1 MQYLKNLQTIL
12 LLALIGLSTVMA
24 QVPEQFRLQGVARD
38 NGQILASA
46 AVDVRVTIYESGISA
61 YQEIHAVS
69 TDAFG
74 QFGIDVGD
82 GAPVSGSFSQIA
94 WETAPITYDIELDA
108 GSGYFLV
115 GNDAFQSVPYALVA
129 RTASEMA
136 LGDLTDVFIPTPPA
150 ANQILQWNGNE
161 WVLGNDAF
169 TDGDSDP
176 TNEFQALSLVGST
189 LSISNGNSVTIPAS
203 GSYVAGTGIAITGN
217 VISNTGDTNPGDDI
231 VTTSV
236 ASGDVQGTFSNLSV
250 VALQGI
256 PVNNLPPSTN
266 QVLKFIGG
274 QWVPSTD
281 NTNDADADPSNE
293 IQSMILSGNQLSL
306 SNGGGTVALPTYGA
320 GVGIFISGGNLI
332 SNSGDLNGSDDVNI
346 GDPAGGDLG
355 GTYPSPVVTAV
366 QGVSFSAATPA
377 SGQVLKFSAGQW
389 TPQDEFLS
397 QTVDTII
404 YQGGAIMLQTPAGDT
419 RAMMGIDAGNNGY
432 LQIYDNTNTL
442 KAGIRMNA
450 GVGEVFGDSKNFRMD
465 HPEDASKEIWYA
477 SLEGPEAAA
486 YVRGTGTLTDGE
498 GEVTFPEHFQLVAN
512 AESMT
517 VMLTPL
523 SGQSKGLA
531 VVEKT
536 ATGFKVVEL
545 LEGEG
550 DYSFDW
556 EVKCVRQGFEHFS
569 IIRDKQE

>member
-1 MQYLKNLQTIL
+1 MPNLKRLQTIFL
-12 LLALIGLSTVMA
+12 LTLIGLSTVIA

-38 NGQILASA
+38 NGQILASTA
-46 AVDVRVTIYESGISA
+46 IDVRVTLYESGISA

-82 GAPVSGSFSQIA
+82 GAPVSGAFSQIA
-94 WETAPITYDIELDA
+94 WQTAPITYDIELDA
-108 GSGYFLV
+108 GSGFFLV
-115 GNDAFQSVPYALVA
+115 GNDAFQSVPYSLVSK
-129 RTASEMA
+129 TASDMA
-136 LGDLTDVFIPTPPA
+136 ISDLTDVLIINPPT

-161 WVLGNDAF
+161 WVPGNDAF
-169 TDGDSDP
+169 MDGDSDP
-176 TNEFQALSLVGST
+176 TNEFQSLAITGST

-203 GSYVAGTGIAITGN
+203 TYTAGPGINITSGIITN
-217 VISNTGDTNPGDDI
+217 SGDTNPGDDI
-231 VTTSV
+231 VVTSM
-236 ASGDVQGTFSNLSV
+236 AGGDVSGTFSNLSV

-256 PVNNLPPSTN
+256 PVNNLFPSTN

-274 QWVPSTD
+274 QWVPSAD

-293 IQSMILSGNQLSL
+293 LQSIVLTGNQLSL
-306 SNGGGTVALPTYGA
+306 SAGGGTVSLPSYTG
-320 GVGIFISGGNLI
+320 GPGINVSGTVVTNT
-332 SNSGDLNGSDDVNI
+332 GDLNPNDDVKI
-346 GDPAGGDLG
+346 GDAAGGDLAG
-355 GTYPSPVVTAV
+355 VFPNPTVAALRGVNVSSVSPTN
-366 QGVSFSAATPA
+366 
-377 SGQVLKFSAGQW
+377 GQVLKFVAGQW
-389 TPQDEFLS
+389 TPQDEFL
-397 QTVDTII
+397 TETGDTIN
-404 YQGGAIMLQTPAGDT
+404 YQGGAIILQNSAGAP
-419 RAMMGIDAGNNGY
+419 RAMMGIDAGNNGF

-442 KAGIRMNA
+442 KAGIRMNG

-465 HPEDASKEIWYA
+465 HPEDPRKEIWYA

-486 YVRGTGTLTDGE
+486 YVRGTGTLTGGE

-556 EVKCVRQGFEHFS
+556 EVKCVRQGFEDFS
-569 IIRDKQE
+569 IIREKQE

>member
-1 MQYLKNLQTIL
+1 MPNLKRLQSIL
-12 LLALIGLSTVMA
+12 LLTLISISTVLG

-38 NGQILASA
+38 NGQILASTA
-46 AVDVRVTIYESGISA
+46 IDIRVTLYESGISA

-82 GAPVSGSFSQIA
+82 GAPVSGAFSQIA
-94 WETAPITYDIELDA
+94 WATAPITYDIELDA
-108 GSGYFLV
+108 GSGFFLV

-129 RTASEMA
+129 RTASDMS
-136 LGDLTDVFIPTPPA
+136 LSDLADVLILSPPT

-169 TDGDSDP
+169 IDGDSDP
-176 TNEFQALSLVGST
+176 TNEFQSLTISGST

-203 GSYVAGTGIAITGN
+203 AYTAGPGINISGNIIT
-217 VISNTGDTNPGDDI
+217 NTGDINPGDDLI
-231 VTTSV
+231 ITSV
-236 ASGDVQGTFSNLSV
+236 ASGDVQGTFNNLSV
-250 VALQGI
+250 VAIQGI
-256 PVNNLPPSTN
+256 PVNNVAPSTN

-274 QWVPSTD
+274 QWVPSAD
-281 NTNDADADPSNE
+281 NTNDADADPGNE
-293 IQSMILSGNQLSL
+293 LQSIVLTGNQLSL
-306 SNGGGTVALPTYGA
+306 SAGGGTVSLPSYTA
-320 GVGIFISGGNLI
+320 GPGINISGTVVTNT
-332 SNSGDLNGSDDVNI
+332 GDLDAFDDVNI
-346 GDPAGGDLG
+346 GDTAGGDLG
-355 GTYPSPVVTAV
+355 GTYPSPVVTAI
-366 QGVSFSAATPA
+366 QGNSVSSAAPVN
-377 SGQVLKFSAGQW
+377 GQILKFTGGQW
-389 TPQDEFLS
+389 APQNELLS
-397 QTVDTII
+397 EIVDTII

-419 RAMMGIDAGNNGY
+419 RAMMGIDAGNNGF
-432 LQIYDNTNTL
+432 LQIYDNSNTL
-442 KAGIRMNA
+442 KAGIRMNG

-465 HPEDASKEIWYA
+465 HPEDPRKEIWYA

-486 YVRGTGTLTDGE
+486 YVRGTGTLIGGE
-498 GEVTFPEHFQLVAN
+498 GEVTFPDHFQLVAN

-556 EVKCVRQGFEHFS
+556 EVKCVRQGFEDFS
-569 IIRDKQE
+569 IIREKQE